1 MWMPIPC
8 PLLAPPLLDGVEL
21 LAQLACPEADWE
33 RYYLFAML
41 TLPYLTLPLQLF
53 RAQLEF
59 ELTG

>member
-1 MWMPIPC
+1 MWTPISPC
-8 PLLAPPLLDGVEL
+8 PSLAPPLLDGVEL

-41 TLPYLTLPLQLF
+41 TLLLQLF

>member
-1 MWMPIPC
+1 MWTPISPC

-41 TLPYLTLPLQLF
+41 TLPLQLF